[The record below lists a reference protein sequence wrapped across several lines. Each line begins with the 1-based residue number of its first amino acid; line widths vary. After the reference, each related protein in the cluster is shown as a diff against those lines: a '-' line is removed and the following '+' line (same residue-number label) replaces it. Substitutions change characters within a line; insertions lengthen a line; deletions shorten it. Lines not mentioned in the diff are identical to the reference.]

1 MGSLICA
8 TLTKATKHG
17 RDTSTHMLVPRM
29 FRIYDS
35 YIVPSATTGIATC
48 KRSSDYQVPNHD
60 RYATR
65 IEEMT
70 NTNSSIKVETCDVF
84 KLIIFTI
91 NILVESIPPINLY
104 WWNKFHRSPV
114 PEYWLRGI
122 FSTGGTFSHPGCT
135 ESVQLR
141 IYSIQY
147 YIDSDYQIGTVSPAD
162 PTVVPQRHWTY

>member
-35 YIVPSATTGIATC
+35 YIVPSATTRIATC

-70 NTNSSIKVETCDVF
+70 NTNSGIKVETCEVF
-84 KLIIFTI
+84 KLIIVTI
-91 NILVESIPPINLY
+91 NILAEYIPPYQFILK
-104 WWNKFHRSPV
+104 NKFRRVPV
-114 PEYWLRGI
+114 PEYRLRGI
-122 FSTGGTFSHPGCT
+122 FSTDGTFSHLDCT

-141 IYSIQY
+141 IYS
-147 YIDSDYQIGTVSPAD
+147 
-162 PTVVPQRHWTY
+162 VPILYRF

>member
-1 MGSLICA
+1 MGALIGA

-70 NTNSSIKVETCDVF
+70 NTNSGIKVVTCGVF
-84 KLIIFTI
+84 KLIIDTI
-91 NILVESIPPINLY
+91 NILAEYIPP
-104 WWNKFHRSPV
+104 
-114 PEYWLRGI
+114 
-122 FSTGGTFSHPGCT
+122 
-135 ESVQLR
+135 
-141 IYSIQY
+141 
-147 YIDSDYQIGTVSPAD
+147 YQFILKE
-162 PTVVPQRHWTY
+162 

>member
-1 MGSLICA
+1 
-8 TLTKATKHG
+8 
-17 RDTSTHMLVPRM
+17 MLVPRM
-29 FRIYDS
+29 FRNYDS

-84 KLIIFTI
+84 KLIINTI
-91 NILVESIPPINLY
+91 NILVEYIPPINLY

-114 PEYWLRGI
+114 PEYRLRGI
-122 FSTGGTFSHPGCT
+122 FSTDGTFSRAAGHVFIEKRPGIRFR
-135 ESVQLR
+135 Q
-141 IYSIQY
+141 
-147 YIDSDYQIGTVSPAD
+147 VSPHS
-162 PTVVPQRHWTY
+162 VVTKEGDRTAPGQFWQLSYSPI

>member
-29 FRIYDS
+29 LRIYDS

-48 KRSSDYQVPNHD
+48 KRSSNYQVPNHD

-70 NTNSSIKVETCDVF
+70 NTNSSIKVKTCDVF
-84 KLIIFTI
+84 KLIINTI
-91 NILVESIPPINLY
+91 NIFVESIPPINLY

-114 PEYWLRGI
+114 PEYRLRGI
-122 FSTGGTFSHPGCT
+122 FSTDGINSVCGINLSCTTRKAGTHGLS
-135 ESVQLR
+135 S
-141 IYSIQY
+141 
-147 YIDSDYQIGTVSPAD
+147 A
-162 PTVVPQRHWTY
+162 VPHY